1 MPKSLQHVL
10 SQIEKLQKE
19 ADSLRAEEVS
29 GVIARI
35 REAIA
40 HYNLTPEQLFG
51 KVRGKLK
58 GSAAPS
64 SRAAKR
70 SRSAPKYQSDE
81 GRTWS
86 GIGKRPAWFVEALAN
101 GRAAEDML
109 VAKSTAKLA
118 STSHKPG
125 RRTKTSRASSVAKY
139 ASPDG
144 RTWTGVGKRPK
155 WFNEAL
161 ATGKTAED
169 LLIAKS

>member
-81 GRTWS
+81 EE
-86 GIGKRPAWFVEALAN
+86 K
-101 GRAAEDML
+101 
-109 VAKSTAKLA
+109 
-118 STSHKPG
+118 
-125 RRTKTSRASSVAKY
+125 
-139 ASPDG
+139 
-144 RTWTGVGKRPK
+144 
-155 WFNEAL
+155 
-161 ATGKTAED
+161 
-169 LLIAKS
+169 